1 MKCDYC
7 KENIQ
12 FNPNEEFVPINI
24 IMINTLLYQFCSK
37 NCYEEF
43 IKGITYEANMDKAG
57 HIFIKGGDE

>member
-7 KENIQ
+7 KEKIQ

-37 NCYEEF
+37 KCYEEF
-43 IKGITYEANMDKAG
+43 INKITYEASMDKAG
-57 HIFIKGGDE
+57 HISIKGGD